1 FYRKLTANGW
11 EIVDTQLKDPE
22 QIYNNKTQN
31 THTAVMSASN
41 AESEQVEILSYLG
54 GMMRERKAAD
64 PDSSFVA
71 KLYHKGLNKI
81 LEKVG
86 EESVETLL
94 AAKDF
99 AALNNQD
106 NRNDLVYETADLWFH
121 TIVML
126 GYFDLEPQLVL
137 NELAR
142 RQGLSGLVEKASRQH

>member
-1 FYRKLTANGW
+1 
-11 EIVDTQLKDPE
+11 
-22 QIYNNKTQN
+22 
-31 THTAVMSASN
+31 
-41 AESEQVEILSYLG
+41 
-54 GMMRERKAAD
+54 MMRERKAAD
-64 PDSSFVA
+64 PDSSYVA

-126 GYFDLEPQLVL
+126 GYFDLEPQLIL